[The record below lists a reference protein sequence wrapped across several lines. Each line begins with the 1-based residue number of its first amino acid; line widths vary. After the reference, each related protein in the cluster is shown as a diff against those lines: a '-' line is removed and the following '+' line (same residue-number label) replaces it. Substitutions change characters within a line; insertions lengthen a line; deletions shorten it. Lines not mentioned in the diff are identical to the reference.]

1 MVITE
6 PNKIL
11 LFRMHALR
19 SGLKLE
25 IKGMRRS
32 GRSFYAIIKKEFNLK
47 GTRESVLE
55 QFDAMLGA
63 LTTKGE
69 SK

>member
-6 PNKIL
+6 PNQIMQ
-11 LFRMHALR
+11 FRRLALR

-25 IKGMRRS
+25 IKGLRRS
-32 GRSFYAIIKKEFNLK
+32 GRSFFAIIKKEFGLK
-47 GTRESVLE
+47 GTRESVLA
-55 QFDAMLGA
+55 QFTEIIEG
-63 LTTKGE
+63 

>member
-32 GRSFYAIIKKEFNLK
+32 GRSFYAIIKKEWGLK
-47 GTRESVLE
+47 GSRESVLE
-55 QFDAMLGA
+55 QFTEIIEGA
-63 LTTKGE
+63 EK
-69 SK
+69 